1 MSYLPVYCDACLRA
15 SLSPLLPDDAE
26 QPHRCSFC
34 EGAARVV
41 PGPTYGDGDWLAF
54 AEIDAAVFEAEIDG
68 ARAQVLLAE
77 LESLRDRGTG
87 TSAAAE
93 FLLGK
98 LPQLS
103 NAQGAL
109 AVGWARGLRMLQTLL
124 IARTRDGRDGRG
136 APLQWGTP

>member
-1 MSYLPVYCDACLRA
+1 
-15 SLSPLLPDDAE
+15 
-26 QPHRCSFC
+26 
-34 EGAARVV
+34 
-41 PGPTYGDGDWLAF
+41 
-54 AEIDAAVFEAEIDG
+54 
-68 ARAQVLLAE
+68 VLLAE

-87 TSAAAE
+87 TSAAVE